1 MKRSGIMGAAMAGV
15 MAAIAATP
23 AFAQPMIVADS
34 GDSAWV
40 MAASILALLGM
51 LPGLAM
57 FYGRG
62 RAGPTG
68 IALFSST
75 ALASL
80 LFAIIGYSIA
90 FGAGSPFLGGA
101 SNFMLGNLAELV
113 EGLTISEPVYVVFE
127 LMMALFAVGI
137 LCASIG
143 EKARPSWLVPFS
155 GLWLLLVY
163 VPLAR
168 WTWSGWLSDLGVID
182 YAGALPVQT
191 AAGVS
196 ALAASLLMRTPH
208 STDVQH
214 DSRLAIVGAGLI
226 WAGFLGQLG
235 AAALGGSDDAATA
248 LINGHLAASA
258 AVIVGMALERLGH
271 GRMSVYA
278 TASNAMS
285 GLAAATAGAGLI
297 GAGGAMALGTAGA
310 IAAFAASTLVNRIK
324 LGSEAAAFSI
334 HGAPAITGAVILPFF
349 LLPAL
354 GGPGLAEGS
363 NLITQFAAQAIA
375 VFAVALWASV
385 ATVIAALIV
394 SIAAPIRLAK
404 TT

>member
-1 MKRSGIMGAAMAGV
+1 MKRSGIMVAVATAAV
-15 MAAIAATP
+15 ATP
-23 AFAQPMIVADS
+23 ALAQPMIVADS

-40 MAASILALLGM
+40 MAASILALLAI

-68 IALFSST
+68 IALVSSI

-80 LFAIIGYSIA
+80 LFAMVGYSIA
-90 FGAGSPFLGGA
+90 FADGSPYLGGA
-101 SNFMLGNLAELV
+101 TNLMLGNLAELV
-113 EGLTISEPVYVVFE
+113 DGLTISEPVYVVFE
-127 LMMALFAVGI
+127 LVMALFAVGV

-143 EKARPSWLVPFS
+143 EKARPTWLVPFS

-168 WTWSGWLSDLGVID
+168 WVWSGWLGDLGVID
-182 YAGALPVQT
+182 FAGALPVQA

-196 ALAASLLMRTPH
+196 ALAAALLMRTPY

-214 DSRLAIVGAGLI
+214 DSRLAIAGAGLI
-226 WAGFLGQLG
+226 WAGFLGLLG

-248 LINGHLAASA
+248 LVNGHLAASA
-258 AVIVGMALERLGH
+258 AVIAGMALERVGH
-271 GRMSVYA
+271 GRVSVYG

-285 GLAAATAGAGLI
+285 GLAAATAGAGLV
-297 GAGGAMALGTAGA
+297 GAGGAMALGAIGA
-310 IAAFAASTLVNRIK
+310 CAAFAAATLVHRIK

-334 HGAPAITGAVILPFF
+334 HGAPAMAGAVILPLF
-349 LLPAL
+349 LVPAL
-354 GGPGLAEGS
+354 GGPGFAEGS
-363 NLITQFAAQAIA
+363 NLITQLAAQAIA
-375 VFAVALWASV
+375 VLAVALWAAV
-385 ATVIAALIV
+385 ATVIAALLV
-394 SIAAPIRLAK
+394 SVVAPIRLAQ
-404 TT
+404 TA